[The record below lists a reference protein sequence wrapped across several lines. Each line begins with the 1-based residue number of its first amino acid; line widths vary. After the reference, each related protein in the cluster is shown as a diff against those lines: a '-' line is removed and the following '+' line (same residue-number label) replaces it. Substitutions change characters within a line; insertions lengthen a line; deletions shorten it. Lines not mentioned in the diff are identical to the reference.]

1 MGFWGPSIPN
11 HVVCPGLDVPAGL
24 DLAAGWSFAHGCWG
38 FAGGLLGAAGALQRV
53 TGFFAAGCWDFAAG
67 VENAPGTLLVYHT
80 WSGSYPLGNGN
91 SRLWLESS

>member
-1 MGFWGPSIPN
+1 M
-11 HVVCPGLDVPAGL
+11 A
-24 DLAAGWSFAHGCWG
+24 
-38 FAGGLLGAAGALQRV
+38 AGGLLGVCWGLLGLCSGLQGFLLQAAGALQRV

-91 SRLWLESS
+91 SRLLLESS